1 MTRHYKTTQMENTI
15 GTIPIC
21 RNVKQ
26 DQLQRESVNQNTLT
40 EKNQI

>member
-1 MTRHYKTTQMENTI
+1 MENTS

-26 DQLQRESVNQNTLT
+26 DQLQQESDNENTQT
-40 EKNQI
+40 EKN